1 MVYSSAASS
10 GAFSNI
16 HNAEVVFV
24 EPTEMDG
31 SEVNG
36 PDAVSDLLESDD
48 LSLEEGGDEDLTALP
63 AHGVVAGDPAEL
75 EVGGVLEWL
84 G

>member
-10 GAFSNI
+10 SAFSNV
-16 HNAEVVFV
+16 HNAEVVLV

-36 PDAVSDLLESDD
+36 PDAVGDLLESDE
-48 LSLEEGGDEDLTALP
+48 LSLEKGGDEDLTALP
-63 AHGVVAGDPAEL
+63 AHGVVAGDPTEL
-75 EVGGVLEWL
+75 EMGKVLEWL